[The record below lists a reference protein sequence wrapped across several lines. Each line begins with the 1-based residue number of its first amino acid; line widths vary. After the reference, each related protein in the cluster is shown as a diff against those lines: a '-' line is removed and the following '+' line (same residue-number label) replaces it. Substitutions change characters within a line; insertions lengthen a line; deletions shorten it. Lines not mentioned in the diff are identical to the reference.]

1 MKSVK
6 NSFIRDK
13 EGGGHGPPTKFNDG
27 RKKRSVN
34 LQRVKK
40 KERKGGR
47 ETDRERLAMLDI
59 VWLKGSRSSL
69 VILNAIN
76 LLRQILSS

>member
-40 KERKGGR
+40 KEREREGGR
-47 ETDRERLAMLDI
+47 QIERD
-59 VWLKGSRSSL
+59 
-69 VILNAIN
+69 
-76 LLRQILSS
+76 LLCWILSG